1 LENRND
7 LKNKIASRIGNS
19 WQLGAFWG
27 IPVKVHWT
35 FGILILFVTYTA
47 FTNGFKLWQG
57 VGFVLY
63 TFVLFFCVVLHE
75 YGHALTARRF
85 GVATKDI
92 ILSPIGGIARLENMP
107 EKPIQEFFIAIAGPL
122 VNLVIGSVLG
132 LALYFGTGQLMPEF
146 AFARFDDPIEFA
158 RYVLWINL
166 ALFLFNLIPA
176 FPMDGGRIFRS
187 LMATKIGKVR
197 ATKIASNVG
206 RLIAIGFVIFGV
218 FNQQLTLS
226 LIGLFIFMMAGKEY
240 DQTKVL
246 ALLKNTKVSE
256 IMRTTFTRLH
266 LSDNYTTVIE
276 KYYREGEHNFLI
288 FDSMGNVSG
297 SIPEL
302 FIKDTI
308 KNNTQDKSVNQ
319 MMSQK
324 LANVSPD
331 DLLIDIIEIMR
342 NNGVAI
348 VSVSE
353 NDQLVG
359 VLDRNNIENYL
370 RLKAE

>member
-1 LENRND
+1 MENRND

>member
-1 LENRND
+1 MENRNG

-176 FPMDGGRIFRS
+176 FPMDGGRILRS

-353 NDQLVG
+353 NDKLVG